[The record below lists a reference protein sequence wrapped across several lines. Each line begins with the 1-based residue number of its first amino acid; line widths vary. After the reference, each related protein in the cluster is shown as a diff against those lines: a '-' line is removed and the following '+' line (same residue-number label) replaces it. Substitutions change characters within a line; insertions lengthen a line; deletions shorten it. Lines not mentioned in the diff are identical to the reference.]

1 MALAKSKVTSQG
13 QISIPAEILK
23 RLEIGP
29 RSILEWEEDGNK
41 IILRHAGKY
50 TSQDIHET
58 LFPDGPPPYRTDE
71 ELKAG
76 IGEYIRAQRTRRRY

>member
-29 RSILEWEEDGNK
+29 GSILEWEEDGNK

-71 ELKAG
+71 ELKTG
-76 IGEYIRAQRTRRRY
+76 IGEYIRAQRTSRRY